1 MDVVKGIKRCP
12 HCNNAMELKDAFCSN
27 CGEPVPVPE
36 EENFDVDETTCPK
49 CGNIVT
55 EGAKFCPE
63 CGNELKQAKENSD
76 ETGNEQLIEMA
87 ICPECGATI
96 KSDAQECPACGADM
110 KNSANKDE

>member
-1 MDVVKGIKRCP
+1 MILVK
-12 HCNNAMELKDAFCSN
+12 
-27 CGEPVPVPE
+27 
-36 EENFDVDETTCPK
+36 
-49 CGNIVT
+49 
-55 EGAKFCPE
+55 
-63 CGNELKQAKENSD
+63 ELKQAKENSD